1 MLPVPAT
8 PPGPQTA
15 LRAWD
20 PSPYCVP
27 HQRVK
32 NLLGQELNLGHF
44 VQNTRKMV
52 FSTAESLRGKM
63 IYCEERNTPKN
74 VVPPLL
80 RVVHGGRGGQPFC
93 LLLEL
98 EREKG
103 NEESLENSKR

>member
-1 MLPVPAT
+1 
-8 PPGPQTA
+8 
-15 LRAWD
+15 
-20 PSPYCVP
+20 
-27 HQRVK
+27 
-32 NLLGQELNLGHF
+32 
-44 VQNTRKMV
+44 
-52 FSTAESLRGKM
+52 M

-80 RVVHGGRGGQPFC
+80 RVVRGGRGGQPFC